1 MVGGIMTV
9 NKPLHIGYECPVWFI
24 VTKEDFLDEPP
35 VSADL
40 TAYDQ
45 AHLKLYMR
53 LLDAEADGPAWEEV
67 VQVLFGLDPAA
78 DAIRA
83 AKIPAAH
90 LARPNWMTELG
101 YRHLLRSSYNLP
113 RGDAGSASRWP
124 TFDLPNPKQTWKKT
138 DK

>member
-1 MVGGIMTV
+1 MRISDWSSDVCSSDLDHRNLAASRHDTALVGGIITV
-9 NKPLHIGYECPVWFI
+9 NKPLHIGYECPVGFI

-53 LLDAEADGPAWEEV
+53 LLDAEADGVAWEEV

-83 AKIPAAH
+83 AKINAAH
-90 LARPNWMTELG
+90 LTTAKGMTATATW
-101 YRHLLRSSYNLP
+101 HLLRQRY
-113 RGDAGSASRWP
+113 
-124 TFDLPNPKQTWKKT
+124 T
-138 DK
+138 

>member
-9 NKPLHIGYECPVWFI
+9 NKPLHIGYECPVGFI

-45 AHLKLYMR
+45 AQLKLYMR
-53 LLDAEADGPAWEEV
+53 LLDAEADGAAWEEV
-67 VQVLFGLDPAA
+67 VHVLFGLDPAA

-83 AKIPAAH
+83 ANIDPAHIPRANCM
-90 LARPNWMTELG
+90 PE
-101 YRHLLRSSYNLP
+101 P
-113 RGDAGSASRWP
+113 RQLQPIRAS
-124 TFDLPNPKQTWKKT
+124 
-138 DK
+138 

>member
-1 MVGGIMTV
+1 M
-9 NKPLHIGYECPVWFI
+9 
-24 VTKEDFLDEPP
+24 TKEDFLDEPP

-53 LLDAEADGPAWEEV
+53 LLDAEADGAAWEEV

-83 AKIPAAH
+83 AKIHAAH
-90 LARPNWMTELG
+90 LARAKWMTEHG
-101 YRHLLRSSYNLP
+101 YRHLLRASYH
-113 RGDAGSASRWP
+113 
-124 TFDLPNPKQTWKKT
+124 
-138 DK
+138 

>member
-53 LLDAEADGPAWEEV
+53 LLDAEADGAAWEEV

-83 AKIPAAH
+83 AKNPRRAS
-90 LARPNWMTELG
+90 RPRQMDDRT
-101 YRHLLRSSYNLP
+101 RV
-113 RGDAGSASRWP
+113 SASP
-124 TFDLPNPKQTWKKT
+124 AGKLPLSAR
-138 DK
+138 